1 MSTPSS
7 WDDAKI
13 HAYVDGALDADAA
26 ARLERDSGSDA
37 ALAARIARQRE
48 VRALLRAEFDPVLDE
63 PIPQRLLDTLA
74 GPGPSSVVA
83 PIGAARKERPGAP
96 RPTWSLRE
104 WGAVAATL
112 ALGVLLGSQLFRG
125 SSSLPIDTRS
135 GQFVAASYLD
145 AALSTQLAGA
155 APEGAAAR
163 IDLSF
168 RAADGQYCRTFALE
182 VGTRGLACRRDG
194 RWAVELLEAAAAQP
208 AAPDG
213 FRQASSA
220 LSPAML
226 GAMNALGASEPLTTE
241 EEQQRLGSGWD
252 AAGQ

>member
-26 ARLERDSGSDA
+26 ARLEQDSGSDA
-37 ALAARIARQRE
+37 ALVARIARQRE
-48 VRALLRAEFDPVLDE
+48 VRALLRAEFDPVLDQ

-83 PIGAARKERPGAP
+83 PIGAARKERPGA
-96 RPTWSLRE
+96 RPAWSLRE

-125 SSSLPIDTRS
+125 SSSLPIEIRS
-135 GQFVAASYLD
+135 GQFVAASYL
-145 AALSTQLAGA
+145 ATALSTQLAGA

-182 VGTRGLACRRDG
+182 VGTSGLACRRDG
-194 RWAVELLEAAAAQP
+194 RWAVELLEAAAEQP
-208 AAPDG
+208 AALDG